1 MLGFLGSVIGSG
13 INYFTQQNAAQASER
28 AVAMQNL
35 GNMYLAKYQNDRNLE
50 LWNMQNEY
58 NAPKQQMARLKEAG
72 LNPNLV
78 YGNGSAVNVANAPA
92 PTQVPHIGAY
102 TNYAP
107 YASGMASS
115 INSVFDNLLKIANI
129 RKTNQETSNLNEYQN
144 NMKLQGSN
152 LRIEMA
158 LKNMSLAKSRVER
171 QYWERNFELEILQR
185 EADLNLSGEKFRN
198 LAQDTMS
205 KQMHNEVYQKY
216 GSRQAEAD
224 LMNSYAT
231 YAVKQQQVNVMAAQI
246 ADYLASAGYKQALTN
261 KVPYEIA
268 LLIANRAKT
277 NNESYNIWT
286 RTEREKVQKDIDQ
299 YLRDHHIN
307 LRSGGPFGIVERGIS
322 SLSTLLSGVYSFDD
336 F

>member
-13 INYFTQQNAAQASER
+13 INYFTQKNAAESSER

-35 GNMYLAKYQNDRNLE
+35 GNMYLAKYQNDRNLQ

-58 NAPKQQMARLKEAG
+58 NAPIQQMARLKEAG

-158 LKNMSLAKSRVER
+158 LKNMTLAKTRLER
-171 QYWERNFELEILQR
+171 KYWERNFELEMLQR
-185 EADLNLSGEKFRN
+185 QADHDLTKEKFRN
-198 LAQDTMS
+198 LAQDTIG
-205 KQMHNEVYQKY
+205 KTMHNEVYQKF
-216 GSRQAEAD
+216 GSDQAEAD

-231 YAVKQQQVNVMAAQI
+231 YAVKQQQVNVMSAEI
-246 ADYLASAGYKQALTN
+246 ADHLASAGYKQALTS

-268 LLIANRAKT
+268 LLIANRVL
-277 NNESYNIWT
+277 SYNQG
-286 RTEREKVQKDIDQ
+286 RLVYNKTEHEKVLTDIDKI
-299 YLRDHHIN
+299 LEKSGIN
-307 LRSGGPFGIVERGIS
+307 LREGGKYGFSKWIFGAALRFA
-322 SLSTLLSGVYSFDD
+322 GVDLK
-336 F
+336 

>member
-1 MLGFLGSVIGSG
+1 MLGFLGSIIGSG
-13 INYFTQQNAAQASER
+13 INYFTQQNAAASSER

-92 PTQVPHIGAY
+92 STQVPHLGAY

-152 LRIEMA
+152 LRIEIA
-158 LKNMSLAKSRVER
+158 LKNMSLAKSKVER
-171 QYWERNFELEILQR
+171 QYWERNFELEMMQR
-185 EADLNLSGEKFRN
+185 QADLNLSGEKFRN
-198 LAQDTMS
+198 LTQDTTS
-205 KQMHNEVYQKY
+205 KQMHNDVYQKY
-216 GSRQAEAD
+216 GSDQAEAD

-231 YAVKQQQVNVMAAQI
+231 YAVKQQQVNLMSAQI
-246 ADYLASAGYKQALTN
+246 ADHLASAGYKQAATS

-268 LLIANRAKT
+268 LLIANRVQ
-277 NNESYNIWT
+277 SYNQG
-286 RTEREKVQKDIDQ
+286 RLLYNKTEHEKVLTDIDKI
-299 YLRDHHIN
+299 LEKSGIN
-307 LRSGGPFGIVERGIS
+307 LREGGKYGFGKWIFGAALRFA
-322 SLSTLLSGVYSFDD
+322 GVDLK
-336 F
+336 

>member
-13 INYFTQQNAAQASER
+13 INYFAQQEAARSSER

-35 GNMYLAKYQNDRNLE
+35 GNMYLAKYQNDRNLQ

-78 YGNGSAVNVANAPA
+78 YGNGSAVNVANSPA

-107 YASGMASS
+107 YASGMANS
-115 INSVFDNLLKIANI
+115 INSIFDNLLKIANI

-171 QYWERNFELEILQR
+171 QYWERNFELEMLQR
-185 EADLNLSGEKFRN
+185 KADLDFSREKFRN
-198 LAQDTMS
+198 LSQDTMS
-205 KQMHNEVYQKY
+205 KRMYNEVYEKY
-216 GSRQAEAD
+216 GSKQAESD
-224 LMNSYAT
+224 LMNSYAS
-231 YAVKQQQVNVMAAQI
+231 YAVKNQQVELMAAKVSE
-246 ADYLASAGYKQALTN
+246 ALAHAGYMNAASS
-261 KVPYEIA
+261 KVPYEIS
-268 LLIANRAKT
+268 LLIASRMNTYNQGKLAFNR
-277 NNESYNIWT
+277 S
-286 RTEREKVQKDIDQ
+286 EREKINKEID
-299 YLRDHHIN
+299 YILRKTGVN
-307 LRSGGPFGIVERGIS
+307 LREGGKFGLAQKIGLAAMTS
-322 SLSTLLSGVYSFDD
+322 FGVKLPPM
-336 F
+336 